1 MIVRS
6 MRNVLVPIGITAA
19 LVAGGW
25 PARAQNN
32 LGDWTIYAPTGD
44 ITDIETTG
52 TTAWIAAKGGIV
64 SIDLATAAQSDPAQR
79 KVGAAEGLVDADVT
93 GLALD
98 GFGNVWVGT
107 KNKGVS
113 IFNAQGEH
121 LRDLS
126 SFEFLW
132 SDLVVDLHAVG
143 NKMYVVC
150 TDQYT
155 AVGGLEGGGYVP
167 IGVTQSGGGFEFTR
181 LELGIGIDLAQVILP
196 EAEATWIGTSGS
208 GLWKVDETVET
219 ASPEVVLN
227 QSTGLLSANIKQ
239 ILRAPNPE
247 QGGAQVLWLGTGL
260 GVQAWD
266 GNSVYTVPIFAARN
280 VLDMYL
286 QGSTMLVLTE
296 DAVLN
301 RDLYTMN
308 LASSPLFAQRVT
320 RSDCLPDTLYV
331 PRQVAM
337 GAEGRVI
344 LGTRDVGVSVR
355 DGAAPFAW
363 HCPPPLGPHFP
374 QISDLVISTDGVL
387 YFATG
392 EKGPFTEGVG
402 IGTFDGVRWGVIGP
416 DSGLVNRDIHE
427 VAAWPDTT
435 MWFGSAISG
444 LVGGLNRYFP
454 KTGNFATYHD
464 QIPFPNQITQGKNC
478 QSLEVDKNGV
488 LWIAYGQLGGG
499 LSAIQPQGSA
509 APLVTNFTSTDIRA
523 STNEFT
529 RDLAFD
535 SRNRVWLTTFS
546 DQTRPAQIY
555 VLDAHGTIT
564 NKADDVVAFPIN
576 VANEIFDL
584 GSINHIEIDPE
595 DQIWL
600 AGEKGLVI
608 GQIGPDNGSQPSV
621 DWHPANPGT
630 DQSGGRNPLPYT
642 AAELGPDNSIWLG
655 TETSGLVHVSK
666 DGETWTWY
674 DQEAGTPLPDQSVT
688 SIYVHPLTGSIWIG
702 TATAGIA
709 RLDLTGRVDV
719 EGDRVSLQ
727 AYPNPWRPATATT
740 LTFLAIPPTETTTI
754 RIYDISGALVFE
766 GINVTGVKTWDGKNS
781 ANQAV
786 KSGTYLMTAESTNGR
801 AYEGKVAIVR

>member
-6 MRNVLVPIGITAA
+6 MRNVLVPIGIMAA
-19 LVAGGW
+19 LVAGGR
-25 PARAQNN
+25 PASAQN

-44 ITDIETTG
+44 ITDIETAG

-64 SIDLATAAQSDPAQR
+64 NIDLTTAAQSDPAQG
-79 KVGAAEGLVDADVT
+79 KIGVAEGLVDADVT

-107 KNKGVS
+107 KDKGIS

-132 SDLVVDLHAVG
+132 SDLVVDLHAIG

-155 AVGGLEGGGYVP
+155 AVGGLDGGGYVP
-167 IGVTQSGGGFEFTR
+167 IEITQSGGEYNFTR
-181 LELGIGIDLAQVILP
+181 IGIGIGIDLGQVILP
-196 EAEATWIGTSGS
+196 ETGVTWIGTSGS
-208 GLWKVDETVET
+208 GLWKVDETVGT
-219 ASPEVVLN
+219 ASPEVVLD

-247 QGGAQVLWLGTGL
+247 QGGASALWLGTGL
-260 GVQAWD
+260 GVQAWN
-266 GNSVYTVPIFAARN
+266 GTAVYTVPIFAGRSI
-280 VLDMYL
+280 LDMYL

-296 DAVLN
+296 DPLLN
-301 RDLYTMN
+301 RDLYAMN
-308 LASSPLFAQRVT
+308 LASAPLFAQRIS

-337 GAEGRVI
+337 GAEGRII
-344 LGTRDVGVSVR
+344 LGTRDVGFSVR
-355 DGAAPFAW
+355 DGAAPFPW

-374 QISDLVISTDGVL
+374 QSSDLVIAPDGVL

-402 IGTFDGVRWGVIGP
+402 IGTFDGIRWGVIGP

-444 LVGGLNRYFP
+444 GVGGLNHYFP
-454 KTGNFATYHD
+454 KTGAFVTYHD
-464 QIPFPNQITQGKNC
+464 AIPFPNQITQGKNC
-478 QSLEVDKNGV
+478 QSLEVDRNGT
-488 LWIAYGQLGGG
+488 LWIDYGQVGGG
-499 LSAIQPQGSA
+499 LSAIQPQGTGP
-509 APLVTNFTSTDIRA
+509 PLVTNFTSTEIQA
-523 STNEFT
+523 NTNELT

-535 SRNRVWLTTFS
+535 TRGRIWLTTFS
-546 DQTRPAQIY
+546 DQTRPGYLY
-555 VLDAHGTIT
+555 VVDTRGTIT
-564 NKADDVVAFPIN
+564 NKADDIYTSLN
-576 VANEIFDL
+576 VANQIFDL
-584 GSINHIEIDPE
+584 GSINQIEIDSE

-608 GQIGPDNGSQPSV
+608 GQIGADIAGHATAS
-621 DWHPANPGT
+621 WHLANPGT

-642 AAELGPDNSIWLG
+642 AAELSKDNSIWLG

-688 SIYVHPLTGSIWIG
+688 SIYVDPVTGSIWIG

-727 AYPNPWRPATATT
+727 AYPNPWRPATSTT

-754 RIYDISGALVFE
+754 RIYDVSGELVYE
-766 GINVTGVKTWDGKNS
+766 GANVTGTKTWDGKNS

-801 AYEGKVAIVR
+801 AYQGKVAIVR